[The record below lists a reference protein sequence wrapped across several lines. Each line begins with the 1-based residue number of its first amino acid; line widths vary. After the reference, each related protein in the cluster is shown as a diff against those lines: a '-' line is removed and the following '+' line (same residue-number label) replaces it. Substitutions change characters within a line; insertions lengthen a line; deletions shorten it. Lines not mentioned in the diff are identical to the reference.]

1 MATEKELTQAE
12 AIKQTTE
19 KMNEVANTIISRVI
33 QAREAMMAAV
43 QPLNED
49 MRKIRNG
56 VESAKREL
64 LAIEGLTD
72 KMNGP
77 IAKSAKALADRISD
91 LEGRFSSLVDLSEDT
106 LGIIGKR
113 VTLIGGD
120 LEMTAGAID
129 EDGLVVCYYEDANP
143 LGNACIIS
151 TTVHHKALKLAL
163 EDQS

>member
-1 MATEKELTQAE
+1 METKKELTQAE
-12 AIKQTTE
+12 AIEQTTN

-43 QPLNED
+43 QPLNDD
-49 MRKIRNG
+49 MRNIRSG

-64 LAIEGLTD
+64 LAIESLTD

-77 IAKSAKALADRISD
+77 IAKSAKALAERIAD
-91 LEGRFSSLVDLSEDT
+91 LESRFSNLVTISEDT

-129 EDGLVVCYYEDANP
+129 EDGLVVCYYEDANG
-143 LGNACIIS
+143 LGNACITS
-151 TTVHHKALKLAL
+151 TTVHHMALRLVSEA
-163 EDQS
+163 

>member
-1 MATEKELTQAE
+1 MATKKELTQDE

-43 QPLNED
+43 HPLNDD
-49 MRKIRNG
+49 MRNIRNG

-64 LAIEGLTD
+64 LAIEGMAD

-77 IAKSAKALADRISD
+77 IAKSAKALAERIED
-91 LEGRFSSLVDLSEDT
+91 LEGRFSNLVTLSEDT
-106 LGIIGKR
+106 LGLIGKR

-129 EDGLVVCYYEDANP
+129 EDGLVVCYYEDANGM
-143 LGNACIIS
+143 GNACITS
-151 TTVHHKALKLAL
+151 TTVHHMALKLAL
-163 EDQS
+163 ED